1 MNALYEELPQSVMYE
16 DEAYPIIT
24 DFREWVRFIDAARSD
39 ELSGPE
45 KARHFL
51 QWYTDGIPDD
61 KAEAINLLRS
71 FLIMSDVP
79 RVGKKLTPQ
88 QQAKQDKKP
97 PTLDYEYDAPCI
109 IAAFQESYGINL
121 LTCGYMHWWEFR
133 FLLDNVNKDTELAF
147 RRSYRAME
155 TKDIKDKNEKARII
169 KIKNSIALPNSV
181 RELTDYEIGSAF

>member
-16 DEAYPIIT
+16 DKAYPIIT
-24 DFREWVRFIDAARSD
+24 DFREWVRFIDAAKSD

-45 KARHFL
+45 KVRYFL
-51 QWYTDGIPDD
+51 QWYTEGIPDD
-61 KAEAINLLRS
+61 KAEAINLLRN

-79 RVGKKLTPQ
+79 QVGKKLTPQ